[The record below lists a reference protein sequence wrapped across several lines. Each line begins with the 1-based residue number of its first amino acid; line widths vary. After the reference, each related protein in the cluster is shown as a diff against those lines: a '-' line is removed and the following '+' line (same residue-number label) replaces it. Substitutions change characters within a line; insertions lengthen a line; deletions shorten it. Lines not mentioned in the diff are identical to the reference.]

1 MNGVDC
7 MQTDKAH
14 VRALALAVFAA
25 NGRLVSAGNA
35 LVAHLGLTS
44 AWWLVL
50 AALRYAPAPLPAA
63 SIARNMGLSRQAV
76 QRIVDVLAEQ
86 GLVEFQPNP
95 HHLRAK
101 LVALTRAGS
110 KAVNGA
116 ENAVA
121 PVDQAI
127 ADRIGLERIRDAI
140 RTLEEMST
148 VISEWLGDASSAS
161 SSTAKPQE

>member
-1 MNGVDC
+1 
-7 MQTDKAH
+7 MQTDNEH

-25 NGRLVSAGNA
+25 NGRLVSAGNE

-44 AWWLVL
+44 AWWQVL
-50 AALRYAPAPLPAA
+50 AALRYAPTPLPAA
-63 SIARNMGLSRQAV
+63 SIARNMGLTRQAV

-101 LVALTRAGS
+101 LVVLTRAGI

-116 ENAVA
+116 EKAVA

-127 ADRIGLERIRDAI
+127 ADKIGIDRIRDAV
-140 RTLEEMST
+140 RTLEEMSA
-148 VISEWLGDASSAS
+148 VISEYLGEAPSAS
-161 SSTAKPQE
+161 SSIVKLQE